1 MTIETVIQQL
11 SGIFNSIIP
20 LLVLLATALFLW
32 GIGKYITAGGDEE
45 KLHEARNLIVWGIVF
60 LSVIVAVWGFV
71 NIIIDFIFG
80 ESIIPNI
87 PGTNIVKPL

>member
-11 SGIFNSIIP
+11 SDIFNSIIP

-32 GIGKYITAGGDEE
+32 GIVKYITAGGDEE
-45 KLHEARNLIVWGIVF
+45 KLREARNLIVWGIVF

-80 ESIIPNI
+80 TNTIHNI
-87 PGTNIVKPL
+87 PGGDIVETL